1 MGVAIVYLMIIH
13 DSAESSKLM
22 RVSIEKREELIRD
35 SKVEGR
41 IFSKTAWP
49 CIALSI
55 RKYRVTQKEIVQ

>member
-41 IFSKTAWP
+41 IF
-49 CIALSI
+49 
-55 RKYRVTQKEIVQ
+55 QKQHGLVLHFPSGNTG